1 MITQSHPYLLVCRPQ
16 SPSTVALLAGLRA
29 LGVAAVHLPL
39 LDYERIKLS
48 ARRCSAEL
56 AIFTS
61 AEAVRAWR
69 AGGGE
74 LLCNNNIWAVG
85 AATARQLAECG
96 LSARVP
102 EPASSEGLLEAL
114 PADLSGQRLALI
126 KGAGG
131 RRLLARELRARGAVV
146 QIICTYRR
154 RRRLVANDELPQPWP
169 PQLVWA
175 SSGAIVRA
183 LADIDTNVSLAVPS
197 ARVARLARLLGF
209 ANIYNVRSAENSR
222 FLKFIQSIWTK

>member
-1 MITQSHPYLLVCRPQ
+1 MITQSHPYILVCRPQ
-16 SPSTVALLAGLRA
+16 SPSTVELLAELQA

-39 LDYERIKLS
+39 LDYEHIKLR

-74 LLCNNNIWAVG
+74 LNCEHIWAVG
-85 AATARQLAECG
+85 AATARQFAECG
-96 LSARVP
+96 LSAQVP

-114 PADLSGQRLALI
+114 PADLSGQRVALI

-154 RRRLVANDELPQPWP
+154 RRRVVANDELPQPWP
-169 PQLVWA
+169 PQLAWA
-175 SSGAIVRA
+175 SSGAIARA

-197 ARVARLARLLGF
+197 ARVARLARALGF

>member
-1 MITQSHPYLLVCRPQ
+1 MITQSQPYILVCRPQ
-16 SPSTVALLAGLRA
+16 SPSTTELLAELRE
-29 LGVAAVHLPL
+29 LGAGAVHLPL
-39 LDYERIKLS
+39 LDYEHIKLR
-48 ARRCSAEL
+48 ARRCSVEL
-56 AIFTS
+56 ALFTS

-74 LLCNNNIWAVG
+74 LFCNNIWAVG
-85 AATARQLAECG
+85 AATARQLAKCG
-96 LSARVP
+96 LSAQVP
-102 EPASSEGLLEAL
+102 EPASSEGLLKAL
-114 PADLSGQRLALI
+114 PADLSGQKVALM

-154 RRRLVANDELPQPWP
+154 RRRIMANDELPQPWP
-169 PQLVWA
+169 PQLAWA
-175 SSGAIVRA
+175 SSGAIARA
-183 LADIDTNVSLAVPS
+183 LADIDTNISLAVPS

>member
-39 LDYERIKLS
+39 LDYEYIKLR
-48 ARRCSAEL
+48 ARQCSTEL
-56 AIFTS
+56 AVFTS

-74 LLCNNNIWAVG
+74 LLCNNIWAVG
-85 AATARQLAECG
+85 AASARQLAECG

-102 EPASSEGLLEAL
+102 ESASSEGLLKAL
-114 PADLSGQRLALI
+114 PGDLSGQRVVLI

-146 QIICTYRR
+146 QIVCIYRR
-154 RRRLVANDELPQPWP
+154 RRRIVANDELPQPWP
-169 PQLVWA
+169 PQLAWA
-175 SSGAIVRA
+175 SSGAIARA

-222 FLKFIQSIWTK
+222 FLKFIQSIWPN

>member
-1 MITQSHPYLLVCRPQ
+1 MITQSQPYLLVCRPQ
-16 SPSTVALLAGLRA
+16 SPSTVALLAELQA

-39 LDYERIKLS
+39 LDYEHIKLR

-69 AGGGE
+69 VGGGE
-74 LLCNNNIWAVG
+74 LLCEHIWAVG

-96 LSARVP
+96 LSAQVP
-102 EPASSEGLLEAL
+102 EPASSEGLFEAL

-146 QIICTYRR
+146 QIVCTYRR
-154 RRRLVANDELPQPWP
+154 RRRVVQSDELPQPWP
-169 PQLVWA
+169 PQLAWA

-183 LADIDTNVSLAVPS
+183 LADIDTNLSLAVPS

>member
-39 LDYERIKLS
+39 LDYEHIKLR
-48 ARRCSAEL
+48 ARRCSTEL
-56 AIFTS
+56 AVFTS

-74 LLCNNNIWAVG
+74 LLCNNIWAVG
-85 AATARQLAECG
+85 AASARQLAECG

-102 EPASSEGLLEAL
+102 EPASSEGLLDAL
-114 PADLSGQRLALI
+114 PEDLSGQRVALI

-154 RRRLVANDELPQPWP
+154 RRRIVANDELPQPWP
-169 PQLVWA
+169 PQLAWA
-175 SSGAIVRA
+175 SSGAIARA
-183 LADIDTNVSLAVPS
+183 LADIDNNVSLAVPS

-209 ANIYNVRSAENSR
+209 ANIYNVRSATNGS
-222 FLKFIQSIWTK
+222 FLEFIQSIWTK